1 MTPNWKLNPCAVMSR
16 CSLVL
21 MGDAYQLMLL
31 RCTNAGERSTALIAY
46 LSDGAHGVR
55 VSRAEHCG
63 GYGDFSGLGLGAV

>member
-1 MTPNWKLNPCAVMSR
+1 
-16 CSLVL
+16 
-21 MGDAYQLMLL
+21 
-31 RCTNAGERSTALIAY
+31 LIAY